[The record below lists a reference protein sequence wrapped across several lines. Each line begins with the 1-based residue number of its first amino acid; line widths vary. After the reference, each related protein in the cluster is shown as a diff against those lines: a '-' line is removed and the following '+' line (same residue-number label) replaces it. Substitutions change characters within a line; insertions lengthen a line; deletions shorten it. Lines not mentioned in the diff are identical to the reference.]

1 MKKTILRAVALLL
14 IITSLTLFIYP
25 FVSKQVIQEKNN
37 VIIQKFDIISENVQD
52 GDSEE
57 AEHEGKVNNKVYPIN
72 EDGEM
77 ISDYPVVFERD
88 LEKLYQDSF
97 AYNEHLKERQ
107 DFDVD
112 FSDAALNFYDY
123 GIYNGIYGY
132 ISAPTVELN
141 LPIYLGASDS
151 NMAWG
156 ATHLTNTSL
165 PLGGESTNIV
175 IAGHTGY
182 FGRVVFDGISNLNEG
197 DTVSI
202 TTYFDTLDYR
212 VISKKEITSTETN
225 DIYIVK
231 GKDLLTLITC
241 ARMGKSRFEVICER
255 I

>member
-123 GIYNGIYGY
+123 GIYGY

>member
-112 FSDAALNFYDY
+112 FSDSALNFYD
-123 GIYNGIYGY
+123 
-132 ISAPTVELN
+132 
-141 LPIYLGASDS
+141 
-151 NMAWG
+151 
-156 ATHLTNTSL
+156 
-165 PLGGESTNIV
+165 
-175 IAGHTGY
+175 
-182 FGRVVFDGISNLNEG
+182 
-197 DTVSI
+197 
-202 TTYFDTLDYR
+202 
-212 VISKKEITSTETN
+212 
-225 DIYIVK
+225 
-231 GKDLLTLITC
+231 
-241 ARMGKSRFEVICER
+241 
-255 I
+255 